1 MNILEKCGAIYAR
14 MDCGI
19 RTCDNCAMDGL
30 CRSGH
35 GNSGRELIIEVSEE
49 VRSII
54 KERDELLAKLKEVE
68 TK

>member
-35 GNSGRELIIEVSEE
+35 VNSGRELIIEVSEE
-49 VRSII
+49 IRSII

>member
-1 MNILEKCGAIYAR
+1 MNVLEKLGVIYAR
-14 MDCGI
+14 MDCSN
-19 RTCDNCAMDGL
+19 RACRNCTIEDS
-30 CRSGH
+30 CRSRVDKY
-35 GNSGRELIIEVSEE
+35 GREFVHEISEE

>member
-1 MNILEKCGAIYAR
+1 MNLIEFL
-14 MDCGI
+14 
-19 RTCDNCAMDGL
+19 NL

-35 GNSGRELIIEVSEE
+35 GDSVQKLIIEVSEE
-49 VRSII
+49 IRSII

>member
-19 RTCDNCAMDGL
+19 RTCGNCAMDGL

-35 GNSGRELIIEVSEE
+35 SISGQKLILEVSEE

>member
-1 MNILEKCGAIYAR
+1 MNILEKCGAIYAKV
-14 MDCGI
+14 DCGI

-35 GNSGRELIIEVSEE
+35 RDSTRKLIIEVSEE
-49 VRSII
+49 IRSII
-54 KERDELLAKLKEVE
+54 KERDELLAKLKEAE

>member
-1 MNILEKCGAIYAR
+1 MNLIEFL
-14 MDCGI
+14 
-19 RTCDNCAMDGL
+19 NL
-30 CRSGH
+30 CRSGQ
-35 GNSGRELIIEVSEE
+35 GYSVREFILEVSEE

>member
-35 GNSGRELIIEVSEE
+35 GNSGRELIMKSQ
-49 VRSII
+49 
-54 KERDELLAKLKEVE
+54 KKYAP
-68 TK
+68 